1 MKLEIISKCPAGEQ
15 HPTPLLFI
23 HGTLHTAACWDVHFL
38 DYFAQ
43 HGYAAH
49 AVNLRGHGKSEG
61 WEKLHWTRI
70 ADFVE
75 DGANTVWQLPSPPIL
90 IGHSM
95 GGFITQKYLE
105 DHEAPAAVLLSS
117 ASPAGLLP
125 TAIRTARRR
134 PWVFAKVNLT
144 LSLLPFI
151 ATPQLV
157 GEAFFSKD
165 LPEEQLLDYW
175 KQTQDDSFRA
185 FLDMVA
191 LDLPKPEKVKTPLL
205 VLGAARDNMIGPRE
219 IEATAR
225 AYNTQADSCCCLAP
239 ALTTVTRSL
248 PREAF
253 GDGRPASPNA
263 GTSGAASRHA
273 ARMPRHGISDWAA
286 IEQERQVG

>member
-1 MKLEIISKCPAGEQ
+1 MKLEMISKYPASEQ
-15 HPTPLLFI
+15 HPTPLLFV

-49 AVNLRGHGKSEG
+49 AVNLRGHGNSEG
-61 WEKLHWTRI
+61 REKLRWTRI
-70 ADFVE
+70 ADFIDDLENAVR
-75 DGANTVWQLPSPPIL
+75 QLPSPPIL

-95 GGFITQKYLE
+95 GGFIIQKYLE
-105 DHEAPAAVLLSS
+105 DHDAPAAVLLSS

-125 TAIRTARRR
+125 TAIRTARRQ

-157 GEAFFSKD
+157 GEAFFSDD
-165 LPEEQLLDYW
+165 LPEEQLLEYW

-185 FLDMVA
+185 FLDMVV

-205 VLGAARDNMIGPRE
+205 ILGAARDNMIAPSE

-225 AYNTQADSCCCLAP
+225 AYNTQAEIIPDVAHNSMLEQRWQSVAERILAW
-239 ALTTVTRSL
+239 L
-248 PREAF
+248 
-253 GDGRPASPNA
+253 N
-263 GTSGAASRHA
+263 
-273 ARMPRHGISDWAA
+273 
-286 IEQERQVG
+286 ERQVVDASAQVTELVGVPPM

>member
-1 MKLEIISKCPAGEQ
+1 MKLEIISKYPVENQ

-23 HGTLHTAACWDVHFL
+23 HGTLHTAACWDVYFL

-49 AVNLRGHGKSEG
+49 AVNLRGHGNSEG
-61 WEKLHWTRI
+61 RERLRWTRI

-75 DGANTVWQLPSPPIL
+75 DVSNTVQQSPSPPIL

-95 GGFITQKYLE
+95 GGFIIQKYLE
-105 DHEAPAAVLLSS
+105 DHDAPAAVLLSS
-117 ASPAGLLP
+117 ASPRGLLP
-125 TAIRTARRR
+125 TAIRTARRQ

-144 LSLLPFI
+144 MSLLPMI

-157 GEAFFSKD
+157 GEAFFSSD
-165 LPEEQLLDYW
+165 LPDELLLDYW
-175 KQTQDDSFRA
+175 RQTQDDSFMA

-205 VLGAARDNMIGPRE
+205 VLGVARDNMIAPRE

-225 AYNTQADSCCCLAP
+225 AYNTQAQII
-239 ALTTVTRSL
+239 
-248 PREAF
+248 
-253 GDGRPASPNA
+253 PNA
-263 GTSGAASRHA
+263 AHNSMLDPHWVSVAERILDWLKELPVANVSAQVAELADVPKRSR
-273 ARMPRHGISDWAA
+273 
-286 IEQERQVG
+286 